1 MMTPAVDSS
10 KPPQQAQ
17 NLTGIRKS
25 AILLVLLGD
34 EAASLVYRN
43 LPEEDLQILTEEI
56 SELDY
61 ISPEIGA
68 QILQEYYRLT
78 VTEEY
83 LSQGGADYAKTLLVK
98 AFGEDGAKTL
108 LKQVED
114 YQEARATNLDSLQR
128 ADPQQLV
135 MFVEGEHPQTIAL
148 VLAHL
153 GLKSASE
160 VILLLPEKT
169 RAEVVRRL
177 AEMHQFS
184 PEMVQKIALVLN
196 KKLKALG
203 EQNRRAYGGIKAVS
217 EMLNRVEPNSVKAI
231 LENIEQDDPKLALSI
246 RNLMFTFEDFLSVP
260 ESSMRELLS
269 HLDKKALAVALKGS
283 SEDMKNHVFKTMS
296 SRASQMLKED
306 MEALGPVR
314 SREVATAQQ
323 DIVQQ
328 ARKLEADGKLTLKSF
343 GDDAYVV

>member
-1 MMTPAVDSS
+1 MTAVAETTKTPTSESLFGVTESRHPA
-10 KPPQQAQ
+10 
-17 NLTGIRKS
+17 R
-25 AILLVLLGD
+25 VLLGD

-43 LPEEDLQILTEEI
+43 LPEEDLQMLTEEI
-56 SELDY
+56 SELEY
-61 ISPEIGA
+61 ISPEIGSP
-68 QILQEYYRLT
+68 ILQEYYRLT

-83 LSQGGADYAKTLLVK
+83 LAQGGADYARALLVK
-98 AFGEDGAKTL
+98 AFGEDGAKNL
-108 LKQVED
+108 LKQVES

-135 MFVEGEHPQTIAL
+135 MFIEGEHPQTVAL

-160 VILLLPEKT
+160 VLLLLPEKT

-203 EQNRRAYGGIKAVS
+203 EQNRRAYGGIRAVS
-217 EMLNRVEPNSVKAI
+217 EMLNRVEPNSVKTI
-231 LENIEQDDPKLALSI
+231 LETIEQDDPKLALSI

-260 ESSMRELLS
+260 EASMRELLS
-269 HLDKKALAVALKGS
+269 NLDKKTLSVALKGA

-296 SRASQMLKED
+296 SRASQMLMED
-306 MEALGPVR
+306 IEALGPVR
-314 SREVATAQQ
+314 SREVITAQQ
-323 DIVQQ
+323 EVVQQ
-328 ARKLEADGKLTLKSF
+328 ARKLEAEGKLTLKSF

>member
-1 MMTPAVDSS
+1 
-10 KPPQQAQ
+10 
-17 NLTGIRKS
+17 
-25 AILLVLLGD
+25 
-34 EAASLVYRN
+34 
-43 LPEEDLQILTEEI
+43 
-56 SELDY
+56 
-61 ISPEIGA
+61 
-68 QILQEYYRLT
+68 
-78 VTEEY
+78 
-83 LSQGGADYAKTLLVK
+83 VK
-98 AFGEDGAKTL
+98 AFGDDGAKHL
-108 LKQVED
+108 LEQVES

-153 GLKSASE
+153 GLKSASD
-160 VILLLPEKT
+160 ILLLLPDKT

-184 PEMVQKIALVLN
+184 PEMVQKISLVLN

-217 EMLNRVEPNSVKAI
+217 DMLNRVEPGTVKAI
-231 LENIEQDDPKLALSI
+231 LETIEQDDPKLALSI

-269 HLDKKALAVALKGS
+269 HLDKKTLALALKGS
-283 SEDMKNHVFKTMS
+283 SEDMKNHIFKTMS

-314 SREVATAQQ
+314 SKEVTTAQQ
-323 DIVQQ
+323 EIVQS
-328 ARKLEADGKLTLKSF
+328 ARKLEAEGKLTLKSF

>member
-1 MMTPAVDSS
+1 MTAPEENGAPAPAES
-10 KPPQQAQ
+10 
-17 NLTGIRKS
+17 LTGLRKA

-34 EAASLVYRN
+34 EAASLVYRH
-43 LPEEDLQILTEEI
+43 LPQDDLQLLTEEI
-56 SELDY
+56 SELEY
-61 ISPEIGA
+61 ISPETA
-68 QILQEYYRLT
+68 AKILQEYYRLS
-78 VTEEY
+78 VTEDY
-83 LSQGGADYAKTLLVK
+83 LAQGGADYARALLVK
-98 AFGEDGAKTL
+98 AFGEDGAKNL
-108 LKQVED
+108 LQQVESF
-114 YQEARATNLDSLQR
+114 QEARATNLDSLQR
-128 ADPQQLV
+128 ADPRQLV

-160 VILLLPEKT
+160 VLLLLPEKT

-184 PEMVQKIALVLN
+184 PEMVQKISLVLN
-196 KKLKALG
+196 KKLRALG
-203 EQNRRAYGGIKAVS
+203 EQNRRAYGGIAAVS
-217 EMLNRVEPNSVKAI
+217 DMLNRVEPGTAKTI
-231 LENIEQDDPKLALSI
+231 LEVIEQDDPKLALSI

-269 HLDKKALAVALKGS
+269 QLDKKSLALALKGS
-283 SEDMKNHVFKTMS
+283 SEDMRNHIFKTMS

-314 SREVATAQQ
+314 SKEVTAAQQ
-323 DIVQQ
+323 EVVQL
-328 ARKLEADGKLTLKSF
+328 ARKMEAEGKLTLKSF

>member
-1 MMTPAVDSS
+1 MTAAAETAKTPLGEKLS
-10 KPPQQAQ
+10 
-17 NLTGIRKS
+17 GIRKA

-43 LPEEDLQILTEEI
+43 LPEEDLQRLTEEI
-56 SELDY
+56 SDLEY

-83 LSQGGADYAKTLLVK
+83 LAQGGSEYARSLLVK
-98 AFGEDGAKTL
+98 AFGDEGAKQL
-108 LKQVED
+108 LQQVRN
-114 YQEARATNLDSLQR
+114 YQDARATNLDSLQR

-135 MFVEGEHPQTIAL
+135 MFIEGEHPQTIAL

-153 GLKSASE
+153 GLKSASD
-160 VILLLPEKT
+160 ILLLLPEKT

-184 PEMVQKIALVLN
+184 PEMVQKISLVLN

-217 EMLNRVEPNSVKAI
+217 EMLNRVEQGTVKSI
-231 LENIEQDDPKLALSI
+231 LETIEQDDPKLALSI

-260 ESSMRELLS
+260 ESSLRELLS
-269 HLDKKALAVALKGS
+269 HLDKKTLALALKGS
-283 SEDMKNHVFKTMS
+283 SEDMKNHIFKTMS

-314 SREVATAQQ
+314 SREVTTAQQ

-328 ARKLEADGKLTLKSF
+328 ARKLEGEGKLTLKSF
-343 GDDAYVV
+343 GDDTYVV

>member
-1 MMTPAVDSS
+1 MTGAAESAKAPSAESLS
-10 KPPQQAQ
+10 
-17 NLTGIRKS
+17 GIRKA

-34 EAASLVYRN
+34 DVASLVYRN
-43 LPEEDLQILTEEI
+43 LPQEELEMLTEEI
-56 SELDY
+56 SELEY
-61 ISPEIGA
+61 ISPQTA
-68 QILQEYYRLT
+68 SQILQEFYRLT

-83 LSQGGADYAKTLLVK
+83 LAQGGADYARALLVK
-98 AFGEDGAKTL
+98 AFGEDGARSL
-108 LKQVED
+108 LQQVQS

-135 MFVEGEHPQTIAL
+135 MFVEGEHPQTVAL

-160 VILLLPEKT
+160 ILLLLPEKT

-184 PEMVQKIALVLN
+184 PEMVQKIAVVLN
-196 KKLKALG
+196 KKLRALG

-217 EMLNRVEPNSVKAI
+217 DMLNRVEPGTVKTI
-231 LENIEQDDPKLALSI
+231 LEAIEQDDPKLALSI
-246 RNLMFTFEDFLSVP
+246 RNLMFTFEDFLSIP

-269 HLDKKALAVALKGS
+269 HLDKKTLALALKGS
-283 SEDMKNHVFKTMS
+283 SEDMKNHIFKTMS

-314 SREVATAQQ
+314 SREVTTAQQ
-323 DIVQQ
+323 EIVQQ
-328 ARKLEADGKLTLKSF
+328 ARKLEAEGKITLKSF
-343 GDDAYVV
+343 GDDAYVI

>member
-1 MMTPAVDSS
+1 MTAAAETA
-10 KPPQQAQ
+10 KPSPAQ
-17 NLTGIRKS
+17 NLTGLRKA

-43 LPEEDLQILTEEI
+43 MPQEELQMLTEEI
-56 SELDY
+56 SDLEY
-61 ISPEIGA
+61 ISPETGA

-83 LSQGGADYAKTLLVK
+83 LAQGGAEYARTLLVK
-98 AFGEDGAKTL
+98 AFGDDGAKHL
-108 LKQVED
+108 LEQVES
-114 YQEARATNLDSLQR
+114 YQQARATNLDSLQR

-148 VLAHL
+148 VLAHM

-160 VILLLPEKT
+160 ILLLLPEKT

-184 PEMVQKIALVLN
+184 PEMVQKISLVLN
-196 KKLKALG
+196 KKLRALG
-203 EQNRRAYGGIKAVS
+203 EQNRRAYGGVKAVS
-217 EMLNRVEPNSVKAI
+217 DMLNRVEPNTAKTI
-231 LENIEQDDPKLALSI
+231 LEAIEQDDPKLALSI
-246 RNLMFTFEDFLSVP
+246 RNLMFTFEDFLSIP

-269 HLDKKALAVALKGS
+269 HLDKKTLALALKGS
-283 SEDMKNHVFKTMS
+283 SEDMKNHIFKTMS

-314 SREVATAQQ
+314 SKEVTTAQQ
-323 DIVQQ
+323 EIVQQ
-328 ARKLEADGKLTLKSF
+328 ARKLEAEGKLTLKSF

>member
-1 MMTPAVDSS
+1 MTTAAETA
-10 KPPQQAQ
+10 KTPPDQA
-17 NLTGIRKS
+17 LSGIRKA

-34 EAASLVYRN
+34 EAASLIYRN
-43 LPEEDLQILTEEI
+43 LPEEDLQMLTEEI

-108 LKQVED
+108 LKQVEN

-135 MFVEGEHPQTIAL
+135 MFVEGEHPQTVAL

-217 EMLNRVEPNSVKAI
+217 EMLNRVEPNSVKTI
-231 LENIEQDDPKLALSI
+231 LETIEQDDPKLALSI

-269 HLDKKALAVALKGS
+269 HLDKKTLAVALKGS
-283 SEDMKNHVFKTMS
+283 SEDMKNHIFKTMS

-323 DIVQQ
+323 DVVQQ

>member
-1 MMTPAVDSS
+1 VTAAVETAKTPPGEKLS
-10 KPPQQAQ
+10 
-17 NLTGIRKS
+17 GIRKA

-43 LPEEDLQILTEEI
+43 LPQEDLQILTEEI

-68 QILQEYYRLT
+68 QILQEYYRLS

-83 LSQGGADYAKTLLVK
+83 LAQGGADYARTLLVK
-98 AFGEDGAKTL
+98 AFGDDGAKHL
-108 LKQVED
+108 LEQVES
-114 YQEARATNLDSLQR
+114 YQEARATNLESLQR

-153 GLKSASE
+153 GLKSASD
-160 VILLLPEKT
+160 ILLLLPDKT

-184 PEMVQKIALVLN
+184 PEMVQKISLVLN

-217 EMLNRVEPNSVKAI
+217 DMLNRVEPGTVKAI
-231 LENIEQDDPKLALSI
+231 LETIEQDDPKLALSI

-269 HLDKKALAVALKGS
+269 HLDKKTLALALKGS
-283 SEDMKNHVFKTMS
+283 SEDMKNHIFKTMS

-314 SREVATAQQ
+314 SKEVTTAQQ
-323 DIVQQ
+323 EIVQS
-328 ARKLEADGKLTLKSF
+328 ARKLEAEGKLTLKSF

>member
-1 MMTPAVDSS
+1 MMTGAAEITKSPSAL
-10 KPPQQAQ
+10 
-17 NLTGIRKS
+17 NLSGVRKA

-43 LPEEDLQILTEEI
+43 LPQEDLQVLTEEI
-56 SELDY
+56 SDLDY
-61 ISPEIGA
+61 VSPETA
-68 QILQEYYRLT
+68 SQILQEYYRLT

-83 LSQGGADYAKTLLVK
+83 LAQGGADYAKALLVK
-98 AFGEDGAKTL
+98 AFGEEGAKTL
-108 LKQVED
+108 LQQVER
-114 YQEARATNLDSLQR
+114 YQEARTSNLDSLQR

-135 MFVEGEHPQTIAL
+135 MFVEGEHPQTVAL

-160 VILLLPEKT
+160 VLLLLPEKT

-184 PEMVQKIALVLN
+184 PEMVQKISVVLN

-203 EQNRRAYGGIKAVS
+203 EQNRRAYGGVKAVS
-217 EMLNRVEPNSVKAI
+217 EMLNRVEPTTSKGI
-231 LENIEQDDPKLALSI
+231 LESIEMDDPKLALSI
-246 RNLMFTFEDFLSVP
+246 RNLMFTFEDFLSIP
-260 ESSMRELLS
+260 ESSIRELLS
-269 HLDKKALAVALKGS
+269 SLDKKTLAVALKGS
-283 SEDMKNHVFKTMS
+283 SEDMRNHIFKTMS

-314 SREVATAQQ
+314 SKEVTTAQQ
-323 DIVQQ
+323 EIVQQ
-328 ARKLEADGKLTLKSF
+328 ARTLEADGKLTLKSA

>member
-1 MMTPAVDSS
+1 MTSAAETTKTANSDSLS
-10 KPPQQAQ
+10 G
-17 NLTGIRKS
+17 LRKS

-43 LPEEDLQILTEEI
+43 LPEEDLQMLTEEI
-56 SELDY
+56 SELEY
-61 ISPEIGA
+61 ISPEIGS

-83 LSQGGADYAKTLLVK
+83 LAQGGADYARTLLVK
-98 AFGEDGAKTL
+98 AFGEDGAKNL
-108 LKQVED
+108 LKQVES

-135 MFVEGEHPQTIAL
+135 MFIEGEHPQTVAL

-153 GLKSASE
+153 GLKPASE
-160 VILLLPEKT
+160 VLLLLPEKT

-217 EMLNRVEPNSVKAI
+217 EMLNRVEPNSVKGI
-231 LENIEQDDPKLALSI
+231 LETIEQDDPKLALSI

-269 HLDKKALAVALKGS
+269 NLDKKTLAVALKGA
-283 SEDMKNHVFKTMS
+283 SEDMKNHIFKTMS
-296 SRASQMLKED
+296 SRASQMLIED
-306 MEALGPVR
+306 IEALGPVR
-314 SREVATAQQ
+314 SRDVITAQQ
-323 DIVQQ
+323 EVVQQ
-328 ARKLEADGKLTLKSF
+328 ARKLEAEGKLTLKSF

>member
-1 MMTPAVDSS
+1 MTTAATETAKPA
-10 KPPQQAQ
+10 PAQ
-17 NLTGIRKS
+17 NLTGIRKA

-43 LPEEDLQILTEEI
+43 MPQEELQMLTEEI
-56 SELDY
+56 SDLQY

-83 LSQGGADYAKTLLVK
+83 LAQGGSEYARTLLVK
-98 AFGEDGAKTL
+98 AFGDDGAKHL
-108 LKQVED
+108 LDQVQS

-148 VLAHL
+148 VLAHM

-160 VILLLPEKT
+160 ILLLLPEKT

-184 PEMVQKIALVLN
+184 PEMVQKISLVLN
-196 KKLKALG
+196 KKLRALG
-203 EQNRRAYGGIKAVS
+203 EQNRRAYGGVKAVS
-217 EMLNRVEPNSVKAI
+217 DMLNRVEPNTAKTI
-231 LENIEQDDPKLALSI
+231 LEAIEQDDPKLALSI

-269 HLDKKALAVALKGS
+269 HLDKKSLALALKGS

-314 SREVATAQQ
+314 SKEVTAAQQ
-323 DIVQQ
+323 EVVQQ
-328 ARKLEADGKLTLKSF
+328 AR
-343 GDDAYVV
+343 

>member
-1 MMTPAVDSS
+1 MTEAVQPA
-10 KPPQQAQ
+10 KAPAERPA
-17 NLTGIRKS
+17 LTGLRKA

-43 LPEEDLQILTEEI
+43 LPQEEVQMLTEEI

-61 ISPEIGA
+61 ISPQLAGEV
-68 QILQEYYRLT
+68 LEEFHRLT

-83 LSQGGADYAKTLLVK
+83 LAQGGSEYARQLLVK
-98 AFGEDGAKTL
+98 AFGEEGARNL
-108 LKQVED
+108 LEQVTQ
-114 YQEARATNLDSLQR
+114 YQEARATTLDSLQK

-148 VLAHL
+148 VLAHM
-153 GLKSASE
+153 GLKAASTLL
-160 VILLLPEKT
+160 LLLPEKT

-184 PEMVQKIALVLN
+184 PEMVQKISLVLN
-196 KKLKALG
+196 RKLKALG
-203 EQNRRAYGGIKAVS
+203 EQNRRAYGGIKAVGD
-217 EMLNRVEPNSVKAI
+217 MLNRLEPTVSKTI
-231 LENIEQDDPKLALSI
+231 LETIEQDDPKLALNI
-246 RNLMFTFEDFLSVP
+246 RNLMFTFEDLLSVP
-260 ESSMRELLS
+260 DSSIRELLS
-269 HLDKKALAVALKGS
+269 QLDKKTLALALKGG
-283 SEDMKNHVFKTMS
+283 SEEMRNHFFKTMS
-296 SRASQMLKED
+296 SRAAQMLKED

-314 SREVATAQQ
+314 AKQVTQAQQ

>member
-1 MMTPAVDSS
+1 MTAVAETAKAPPAE
-10 KPPQQAQ
+10 
-17 NLTGIRKS
+17 NLTGARKA

-43 LPEEDLQILTEEI
+43 MAQEDLQMLTEEI

-61 ISPEIGA
+61 ISPETGA
-68 QILQEYYRLT
+68 KILQEYYRLT

-83 LSQGGADYAKTLLVK
+83 LAQGGAEYARTLLVK
-98 AFGEDGAKTL
+98 AFGEDGAKQL
-108 LKQVED
+108 LQQVQS
-114 YQEARATNLDSLQR
+114 YQDARATNLDSLQR

-148 VLAHL
+148 VLAHM

-160 VILLLPEKT
+160 VLLLLPEKT

-184 PEMVQKIALVLN
+184 PEMVQKISLVLN

-203 EQNRRAYGGIKAVS
+203 EQNRRAYGGVKAVS
-217 EMLNRVEPNSVKAI
+217 DMLNRVEPGTAKTI
-231 LENIEQDDPKLALSI
+231 LEAIEQDDPKLALSI

-260 ESSMRELLS
+260 ESSIRDLLS
-269 HLDKKALAVALKGS
+269 HLDKKTLALALKGS
-283 SEDMKNHVFKTMS
+283 SEDMRNHIFKTMS

-314 SREVATAQQ
+314 SREVTTAQQ
-323 DIVQQ
+323 EIVQQ
-328 ARKLEADGKLTLKSF
+328 ARKLEAEGKLTLKSF

>member
-1 MMTPAVDSS
+1 LS
-10 KPPQQAQ
+10 
-17 NLTGIRKS
+17 GIRKA

-34 EAASLVYRN
+34 DVASLVYRN
-43 LPEEDLQILTEEI
+43 LPQEELEMLTEEI
-56 SELDY
+56 SELEY
-61 ISPEIGA
+61 ISPQTA
-68 QILQEYYRLT
+68 SQILQEFYRLT

-83 LSQGGADYAKTLLVK
+83 LAQGGADYARALLVK
-98 AFGEDGAKTL
+98 AFGEDGARSL
-108 LKQVED
+108 LQQVQS

-148 VLAHL
+148 VLAHM

-160 VILLLPEKT
+160 ILLLLPEKT

-184 PEMVQKIALVLN
+184 PEMVQKISLVLN
-196 KKLKALG
+196 KKLRALG
-203 EQNRRAYGGIKAVS
+203 EQNRRAYGGVKAVS
-217 EMLNRVEPNSVKAI
+217 DMLNRVEPNTTKTI
-231 LENIEQDDPKLALSI
+231 LEAIEQDDPKLALSI
-246 RNLMFTFEDFLSVP
+246 RNLMFTFEDFLSIP

-269 HLDKKALAVALKGS
+269 HLDKKTLALALKGS
-283 SEDMKNHVFKTMS
+283 SEDMKNHIFKTMS

-314 SREVATAQQ
+314 SKEVTTAQQ
-323 DIVQQ
+323 EIVQQ
-328 ARKLEADGKLTLKSF
+328 ARKLEAEGKLTLKSF

>member
-1 MMTPAVDSS
+1 MTTAAETAKTSS
-10 KPPQQAQ
+10 DHG
-17 NLTGIRKS
+17 LSGIRKA

-34 EAASLVYRN
+34 EAASLIYRN
-43 LPEEDLQILTEEI
+43 LPEEDLQVLTEVI

-61 ISPEIGA
+61 ISPDTGA

-83 LSQGGADYAKTLLVK
+83 LAQGGADYARTLLVK

-108 LKQVED
+108 LKQVEN
-114 YQEARATNLDSLQR
+114 YQEVRATNLDSLTR

-135 MFVEGEHPQTIAL
+135 MFVEGEHPQTVAL

-203 EQNRRAYGGIKAVS
+203 EQNRRAYGGVKAVS
-217 EMLNRVEPNSVKAI
+217 EMLNRVEPTSAKSI
-231 LENIEQDDPKLALSI
+231 LETIEQDDPKLALSI

-269 HLDKKALAVALKGS
+269 HLDKKTLAVALKGS

-296 SRASQMLKED
+296 TRASQMLKED

-323 DIVQQ
+323 EVVQQ
-328 ARKLEADGKLTLKSF
+328 ARKLESEGKLTLKSF

>member
-1 MMTPAVDSS
+1 MTAAAETA
-10 KPPQQAQ
+10 KAPPAQ
-17 NLTGIRKS
+17 NLSGIRKA

-34 EAASLVYRN
+34 EADSLIYRN
-43 LPEEDLQILTEEI
+43 LPQEELQMLTEEI
-56 SELDY
+56 SELEY
-61 ISPEIGA
+61 ISPETAA

-83 LSQGGADYAKTLLVK
+83 LAQGGADYAKTLLVK
-98 AFGEDGAKTL
+98 AFGEDGAKHL
-108 LKQVED
+108 LEQVES

-153 GLKSASE
+153 GLKPASD
-160 VILLLPEKT
+160 ILLLLPDKT

-184 PEMVQKIALVLN
+184 PEMVQKISLVLN

-217 EMLNRVEPNSVKAI
+217 DMLNRVEPGTVKTI
-231 LENIEQDDPKLALSI
+231 LETIEQDDPKLALSI

-269 HLDKKALAVALKGS
+269 HLDKKALALALKGS
-283 SEDMKNHVFKTMS
+283 SEDMKNHIFKTMS

-314 SREVATAQQ
+314 SKEVTAAQQ
-323 DIVQQ
+323 EIVQS
-328 ARKLEADGKLTLKSF
+328 ARKLEAEGKLTLKSF

>member
-1 MMTPAVDSS
+1 MTGAAESAKAPSAESLS
-10 KPPQQAQ
+10 
-17 NLTGIRKS
+17 GIRKA

-34 EAASLVYRN
+34 DVASLVYRN
-43 LPEEDLQILTEEI
+43 LAQEELEMLTEEI
-56 SELDY
+56 SELEY
-61 ISPEIGA
+61 ISPQTA
-68 QILQEYYRLT
+68 SQILQEFYRLT

-83 LSQGGADYAKTLLVK
+83 LAQGGADYARALLVK
-98 AFGEDGAKTL
+98 AFGEDGARSL
-108 LKQVED
+108 LQQVQS

-135 MFVEGEHPQTIAL
+135 MFVEGEHPQTVAL

-160 VILLLPEKT
+160 ILLLLPEKT

-184 PEMVQKIALVLN
+184 PEMVQKIAVVLN
-196 KKLKALG
+196 KKLRALG

-217 EMLNRVEPNSVKAI
+217 DMLNRVEPGTVKTI
-231 LENIEQDDPKLALSI
+231 LEAIEQDDPKLALSI
-246 RNLMFTFEDFLSVP
+246 RNLMFTFEDFLSIP

-269 HLDKKALAVALKGS
+269 HLDKKTLALALKGS
-283 SEDMKNHVFKTMS
+283 SEDMKNHIFKTMS

-314 SREVATAQQ
+314 SREVTTAQQ

-328 ARKLEADGKLTLKSF
+328 ARKLEAEGKITLKSF
-343 GDDAYVV
+343 GDDAYVI

>member
-1 MMTPAVDSS
+1 MMTSAAETA
-10 KPPQQAQ
+10 KTPPDQT
-17 NLTGIRKS
+17 LTVIRKA

-61 ISPEIGA
+61 ISPETA
-68 QILQEYYRLT
+68 SQILHEYYRLT

-83 LSQGGADYAKTLLVK
+83 LAQGGADYAKTLLVK

-108 LKQVED
+108 LKQVEN

-135 MFVEGEHPQTIAL
+135 MFVEGEHPQTVAL

-160 VILLLPEKT
+160 VLLLLPEKT

-217 EMLNRVEPNSVKAI
+217 EMLNRVEPTSVKTI
-231 LENIEQDDPKLALSI
+231 LETIEQDDPKLALSI
-246 RNLMFTFEDFLSVP
+246 RNLMFTFED
-260 ESSMRELLS
+260 
-269 HLDKKALAVALKGS
+269 LD
-283 SEDMKNHVFKTMS
+283 
-296 SRASQMLKED
+296 
-306 MEALGPVR
+306 
-314 SREVATAQQ
+314 
-323 DIVQQ
+323 
-328 ARKLEADGKLTLKSF
+328 RKSTRL
-343 GDDAYVV
+343 

>member
-1 MMTPAVDSS
+1 MITPGVDGS
-10 KPPQQAQ
+10 KPQQQIQ

-43 LPEEDLQILTEEI
+43 LPEEDLKVLTEEI

-68 QILQEYYRLT
+68 KILQEYYRLT

-108 LKQVED
+108 LKQVQD
-114 YQEARATNLDSLQR
+114 FQEARATNLDSLQR

-217 EMLNRVEPNSVKAI
+217 EMLNRVDPINVKSI
-231 LENIEQDDPKLALSI
+231 LENIEQDDPNLALSI

-269 HLDKKALAVALKGS
+269 HLDKKSLAVALKGS

-328 ARKLEADGKLTLKSF
+328 ARKLEADGKLTLRTG

>member
-1 MMTPAVDSS
+1 MTAAAETAKTPSNE
-10 KPPQQAQ
+10 
-17 NLTGIRKS
+17 NLSGIRKA

-56 SELDY
+56 SELQY
-61 ISPEIGA
+61 ISPETGA

-83 LSQGGADYAKTLLVK
+83 LAQGGSDYARTLLVK
-98 AFGEDGAKTL
+98 AFGEDGAKHL
-108 LKQVED
+108 LQQVAS
-114 YQEARATNLDSLQR
+114 YQEARATNLDSLRR

-153 GLKSASE
+153 GLKPASD
-160 VILLLPEKT
+160 ILLLLPEKT

-184 PEMVQKIALVLN
+184 PEMVQKISVVLN

-217 EMLNRVEPNSVKAI
+217 EMLNQVEPGTVKTI
-231 LENIEQDDPKLALSI
+231 LETIEQDDPKLALSI

-269 HLDKKALAVALKGS
+269 HLDKKTLAVALKGS

-323 DIVQQ
+323 EIVQQ

>member
-1 MMTPAVDSS
+1 MTSAAETAKTSPGQTLS
-10 KPPQQAQ
+10 
-17 NLTGIRKS
+17 GIRKA

-34 EAASLVYRN
+34 EAATLIYRN
-43 LPEEDLQILTEEI
+43 LPEEDLQVLTEEI
-56 SELDY
+56 SELEY
-61 ISPEIGA
+61 ISPETAA

-78 VTEEY
+78 VTAEY
-83 LSQGGADYAKTLLVK
+83 LAQGGADYAKALLVK

-108 LKQVED
+108 LKQVQN
-114 YQEARATNLDSLQR
+114 YQEARATNLDSLRR
-128 ADPQQLV
+128 ADPQQLM
-135 MFVEGEHPQTIAL
+135 MFVEGEHPQTVAL

-153 GLKSASE
+153 GLKPASE
-160 VILLLPEKT
+160 VLLLLPEKT

-196 KKLKALG
+196 KKLNALG

-217 EMLNRVEPNSVKAI
+217 EMLNQVEPGAAKTI
-231 LENIEQDDPKLALSI
+231 LEAIEQDDPKLALSI

-269 HLDKKALAVALKGS
+269 HLDKKTLAIALKGS
-283 SEDMKNHVFKTMS
+283 SEDMKNHIFKTMS
-296 SRASQMLKED
+296 SRVSQMLKED

-323 DIVQQ
+323 EVVQQ